1 MNNQKEKP
9 KFREKLTEYGAGE
22 MKLHELIAIILNT
35 GLRGKSTIEEL
46 SKQLLESYGTNQ
58 IKDIR
63 NVQQLQKDFGL
74 PNAKAC
80 QLVACFE
87 LGRRLFKEVPPGAIS
102 RTITSPEDVYE
113 FVKDMR
119 ELRKEKLRGLY
130 LNARNHVIY
139 KEDISIGTQ
148 TANLVS
154 VSDILRPA
162 IEYAAVG
169 VIIVHNHPS
178 GDPDPS
184 DEDIEI
190 TRKVVKAMKLFDI
203 KLLDHVI
210 VGKDGFRSLNEM
222 GMMG

>member
-1 MNNQKEKP
+1 MTDQKEKP
-9 KFREKLTEYGAGE
+9 RFRERLTKYGAAKME
-22 MKLHELIAIILNT
+22 LHELIAIILNT

-58 IKDIR
+58 IKDIK
-63 NVQQLQKDFGL
+63 NVEQLQKDFGL

-87 LGRRLFKEVPPGAIS
+87 LGRRLFKEVPSGAAS
-102 RTITSPEDVYE
+102 RIITSPEDVYE
-113 FVKDMR
+113 FVKDMC

-130 LNARNHVIY
+130 LNARNRVIY

-178 GDPDPS
+178 GDPEPS

-190 TRKVVKAMKLFDI
+190 TKKVFEATKLFDI

-210 VGKDGFRSLNEM
+210 VGKDGFKSLNEM
-222 GMMG
+222 GMME

>member
-1 MNNQKEKP
+1 MTDKKEKP
-9 KFREKLTEYGAGE
+9 QFREKLDEYGANK
-22 MKLHELIAIILNT
+22 MSIPELIAIILNT
-35 GLRGKSTIEEL
+35 GSRGESIAEL
-46 SKQLLESYGTNQ
+46 SDKLLKSYGTNQ
-58 IKDIR
+58 IKDIKD
-63 NVQQLQKDFGL
+63 VKQLQEDFGL
-74 PNAKAC
+74 PFVKSC

-87 LGRRLFKEVPPGAIS
+87 LGRRLFKEPPAGAAS
-102 RTITSPEDVYE
+102 RIITSPEDVYE

-130 LNARNHVIY
+130 LNARNRVIY

-154 VSDILRPA
+154 VSDVLRPA

-178 GDPDPS
+178 GDPEPS

-190 TRKVVKAMKLFDI
+190 TRKVVDATKLFDI

-222 GMMG
+222 GMMD

>member
-1 MNNQKEKP
+1 MTDSKKKP
-9 KFREKLTEYGAGE
+9 RFRERLTEYGAEE
-22 MKLHELIAIILNT
+22 MELHELIAIILNT

-46 SKQLLESYGTNQ
+46 SKQLLKSYGINQ
-58 IKDIR
+58 IKDIKD
-63 NVQQLQKDFGL
+63 VEQLQKDFGL

-190 TRKVVKAMKLFDI
+190 TKKVVEATKLFDI
-203 KLLDHVI
+203 TLLDHVI

-222 GMMG
+222 GLM

>member
-1 MNNQKEKP
+1 MTDSKKKP
-9 KFREKLTEYGAGE
+9 EFRENLRDYGADK
-22 MKLHELIAIILNT
+22 MSIPELIAIVLNT
-35 GLRGKSTIEEL
+35 GSRGESISEL
-46 SKQLLESYGTNQ
+46 SDKLLKSYGTNQ
-58 IKDIR
+58 IKDIKD
-63 NVQQLQKDFGL
+63 VKQLQKDFGL
-74 PNAKAC
+74 PFVKSC

-169 VIIVHNHPS
+169 IIIVHNHPS

-190 TRKVVKAMKLFDI
+190 TKKIVEATKLFDI

-210 VGKDGFRSLNEM
+210 VGKDGFKSLNEM
-222 GMMG
+222 GVL

>member
-1 MNNQKEKP
+1 MTDSKKKP
-9 KFREKLTEYGAGE
+9 QFRENLRDYGADK
-22 MKLHELIAIILNT
+22 MSIPELIAIVLNT
-35 GLRGKSTIEEL
+35 GSRGESITEL
-46 SKQLLESYGTNQ
+46 SDKLLKSYGTNQ
-58 IKDIR
+58 IKDIKS
-63 NVQQLQKDFGL
+63 VTQLQEDFGL
-74 PNAKAC
+74 PFVKSC

-190 TRKVVKAMKLFDI
+190 TKKVVEATKLFDI

-222 GMMG
+222 GLME